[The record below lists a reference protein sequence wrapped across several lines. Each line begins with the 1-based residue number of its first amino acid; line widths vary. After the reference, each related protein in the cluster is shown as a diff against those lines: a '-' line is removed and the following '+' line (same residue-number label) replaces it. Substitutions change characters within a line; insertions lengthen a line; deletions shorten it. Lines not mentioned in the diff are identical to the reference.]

1 MRNTQGQ
8 ARNTRGQAPLK
19 ILEVAASGRN
29 EGSVSRMLSADLIAA
44 LEERHGTIDLTR
56 RDLGKGV
63 PFVDEAWIDANF
75 TAPDERSAGQRAA
88 LAESDALVAELKAAD
103 TLVIGTPIYNFGI
116 PAALKAWIDMVARAR
131 LTFRYTEN
139 GPKGLLEGKKAY
151 VIIASGGVPVD
162 SAVDFATPYL
172 RHALAFIGIT
182 DVELIAADRLNSRSE
197 ESIDAARARIA
208 EIIHTAPLLRHR
220 VA

>member
-1 MRNTQGQ
+1 MQNTH
-8 ARNTRGQAPLK
+8 AQAPLK
-19 ILEVAASGRN
+19 VLEVAASGRN
-29 EGSVSRMLSADLIAA
+29 DGSVSRRLSADLVGA
-44 LEERHGTIDLTR
+44 LEERHGRIALTR
-56 RDLGKGV
+56 RDLGQGLA
-63 PFVDEAWIDANF
+63 FVDEAWINANF
-75 TAPDERSAGQRAA
+75 TAAEDRSAEQRAV

-103 TLVIGTPIYNFGI
+103 VLVIGTPIYNFGI

-139 GPKGLLEGKKAY
+139 GPRGLLEGKKAY

-172 RHALAFIGIT
+172 RHALGFIGIT
-182 DVELIAADRLNSRSE
+182 DVDVIAADRLNSRAE
-197 ESIDAARARIA
+197 ESIDAARVRIA
-208 EIIHTAPLLRHR
+208 ELIHTAPRLESR

>member
-1 MRNTQGQ
+1 MQESTPNK
-8 ARNTRGQAPLK
+8 PLK
-19 ILEVAASGRN
+19 VLEVAASGRN
-29 EGSVSRMLSADLIAA
+29 EGSVSRMLSADLLGA
-44 LEERHGTIDLTR
+44 LEERHGSIELTR
-56 RDLGKGV
+56 RDLSKGLQ
-63 PFVDEAWIDANF
+63 FVNEAWINANF
-75 TAPDERSAGQRAA
+75 TAPEERSAEQRAA

-103 TLVIGTPIYNFGI
+103 VVVIGAPIYNFGV

-139 GPKGLLEGKKAY
+139 GPEGLLEGKQAY
-151 VIIASGGVPVD
+151 VVIASGGVPVD

-182 DVELIAADRLNSRSE
+182 DVEVIAAERLNSIAE
-197 ESIDAARARIA
+197 ESIDAARVRIA
-208 EIIHTAPLLRHR
+208 ELIHTAPRLQSR

>member
-1 MRNTQGQ
+1 MQDT
-8 ARNTRGQAPLK
+8 TRKTALK

-29 EGSVSRMLSADLIAA
+29 DGSVSRMLSADLIGA
-44 LEERHGTIDLTR
+44 LEDRHGSVELTR
-56 RDLGKGV
+56 RDLNKGM
-63 PFVDEAWIDANF
+63 PFVDDAWINANF
-75 TAPDERSAGQRAA
+75 TAPEERSAEQRSA

-103 TLVIGTPIYNFGI
+103 VLVIGSPIYNFGV
-116 PAALKAWIDMVARAR
+116 PAALKAWIDMVARVR

-151 VIIASGGVPVD
+151 LVIASGGVPVD

-182 DVELIAADRLNSRSE
+182 DVEVIAADQLNSKAE
-197 ESIDAARARIA
+197 ESIDAARVRIA
-208 EIIHTAPLLRHR
+208 ELIHTAPRLEPR

>member
-1 MRNTQGQ
+1 MQDTTRNT
-8 ARNTRGQAPLK
+8 PLN

-29 EGSVSRMLSADLIAA
+29 EGSVSRMLSADLVGA
-44 LEERHGTIDLTR
+44 LEERHGSIALTR
-56 RDLGKGV
+56 RNLNEGV
-63 PFVDEAWIDANF
+63 PFVDEAWISANF
-75 TAPDERSAGQRAA
+75 TAAEERSADQRAV
-88 LAESDALVAELKAAD
+88 LAESDSLVAELKAAD
-103 TLVIGTPIYNFGI
+103 VLVIGAPIYNFSI

-131 LTFRYTEN
+131 VTFRYTEN

-182 DVELIAADRLNSRSE
+182 DVEVIAAERLNSNAE
-197 ESIDAARARIA
+197 ESIDAARVRIA
-208 EIIHTAPLLRHR
+208 ELIHTAPRLQSR